1 MSAILDVCEGL
12 PRVTFNDGDQIIGEG
27 EQGNRMYV
35 LIDGEVIVE
44 KGGTEVARDGP
55 PGSLFGEMSALLETP
70 FSATVRADGNVR
82 MYLVTDPIE
91 FLVTRPGIAVH
102 SARLLAQRLHDA
114 TTYLAD
120 LKTQFQENSD
130 HFGMMDQILD
140 ALLHQQR
147 RKTEDAFENPE
158 DPRL

>member
-1 MSAILDVCEGL
+1 MSAVLDVCEGL
-12 PRVTFNDGDQIIGEG
+12 PRVSFGAGDVIVNEG

-35 LIDGEVIVE
+35 LIDGEVVVE
-44 KGGTEVARDGP
+44 KGGTEVARDGT

-70 FSATVRADGNVR
+70 FSATVRADSPVR

-120 LKTQFQENSD
+120 LKHQFQENSD

-140 ALLHQQR
+140 ALLHQQQ
-147 RKTEDAFENPE
+147 RKTSEPVRDPE